1 MSHWI
6 KLKVDLS
13 TNPKVVRI
21 SSALKADRLR
31 TVGALHA
38 VWSLFDTHSE
48 HGELVGYS
56 PEILDEMIGW
66 KGFSSAMISVEWLS
80 VNDNSLSMKDY
91 EEHNGTSAKKR
102 AQDSV
107 RKMSARKADKRPNNV
122 PSEVGPEKEKSKN
135 ISPIVPGGDDQQDL
149 IEENLALHRAKMLF
163 RMRPQTQL
171 DSSQAR
177 SWKKNKGAV
186 ESTSEGDWLLLE
198 WYFAQA
204 NDAELVT
211 YRRKDLSTLL
221 NNWNGEIQRAA
232 EFAKKKG
239 ANFGKKERAAESVPA
254 RWREILVDRY
264 PQNFPEGIEGAN
276 FPNSFSLLPASVQAE
291 IREHDALVGEI
302 RGVIHSTTE
311 SDANDVHQ
319 MSTTVA
325 A

>member
-6 KLKVDLS
+6 KMKVDLS

-48 HGELVGYS
+48 DGKLVGYS

-66 KGFSSAMISVEWLS
+66 KGFSTAMIGVEWLS
-80 VNDNSLSMKDY
+80 VDDNYLSMKDY
-91 EEHNGTSAKKR
+91 DENNGTSAKKR

-107 RKMSARKADKRPNNV
+107 RKMSARKADKRPQIV
-122 PSEVGPEKEKSKN
+122 PAEVGPEKEKSKN
-135 ISPIVPGGDDQQDL
+135 ISPIVPEGDEQADL
-149 IEENLALHRAKMLF
+149 IEENLSLHRAKMLF
-163 RMRPQTQL
+163 RMRPSTQL
-171 DSSQAR
+171 DSSQIR

-186 ESTSEGDWLLLE
+186 ETTSEEDWLLLE
-198 WYFAQA
+198 WYFAQGGEV
-204 NDAELVT
+204 AE
-211 YRRKDLSTLL
+211 YRRRDLSTLL

-232 EFAKKKG
+232 EIAKKKG
-239 ANFGKKERAAESVPA
+239 ANFAKKEKAADSVPA

-264 PQNFPEGIEGAN
+264 PGNFPEGIAGAN

-291 IREHDALVGEI
+291 IREHDGLVSEI
-302 RGVIHSTTE
+302 SEAIHATPAE
-311 SDANDVHQ
+311 E
-319 MSTTVA
+319 A